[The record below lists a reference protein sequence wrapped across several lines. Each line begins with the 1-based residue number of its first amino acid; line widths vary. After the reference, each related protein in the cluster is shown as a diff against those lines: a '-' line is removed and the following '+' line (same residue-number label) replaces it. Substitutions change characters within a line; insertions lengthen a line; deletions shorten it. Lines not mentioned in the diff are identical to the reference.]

1 MLKSIVAPLVVVIG
15 LWVSAST
22 ITTHYIGRIETSY
35 EQSHA
40 ENLTTIVAADAAQV
54 TFWRLHGLV
63 WKLQAVVREA
73 PEPLLASL
81 RKELQDRTD
90 EFLVN
95 LKNAESTCFTEPEKQ
110 CVKKIR
116 LLFDSYTEHFKS
128 RAGSP
133 TNTEFLT
140 RAHDAERSQLV
151 HGIADECQKLNE
163 LNAQLIATSA
173 RESAQMVR
181 YLLAGRYIT
190 VIVIPLM
197 GGIVGFW
204 ISRRLHRSVAKISVT
219 LGDVAGKLGYEV
231 GHLVVKP
238 LADLPSLQ
246 EQVQGVAMQ
255 IQRVVDELQEARFQ
269 VMAVER
275 LAVAGELAAGVAHE
289 IRNPLTSIKLLIQMT
304 AQRGS
309 DRSLGEKQLQVIQGE
324 IARIEKTIQGLLD
337 FARPPRLDRTVHD
350 LRDTVRR
357 ALSLLDGRARQ
368 QGVTICERLSTVPQA
383 VNGDPEQVYHVLVNL
398 LINGIEAMPDGG
410 TLGVNVDRDE
420 QFPGH
425 CRIVVSDSGPGIR
438 ADVMPRLF
446 DPFTT
451 TKKDGVGLGLAISR
465 RIIQEHEGTI
475 EAANRPEG
483 GAAIH
488 GATPP
493 QHHREQ
499 RRHRKAAG
507 RYATQPPC

>member
-1 MLKSIVAPLVVVIG
+1 MLKSIVTPLVVVIG
-15 LWVSAST
+15 LWVST
-22 ITTHYIGRIETSY
+22 TVITTHYIGRLQGFY
-35 EQSHA
+35 ERSHA

-63 WKLQAVVREA
+63 WKLQAITRDA

-81 RKELQDRTD
+81 RKELRERND
-90 EFLVN
+90 EFVVN
-95 LKNAESTCFTEPEKQ
+95 LNDAAATSFTEPEKE

-116 LLFDSYTEHFKS
+116 QLFDKYTEHFKS

-133 TNTEFLT
+133 ANTDFL
-140 RAHDAERSQLV
+140 AHVHDVERSQLV
-151 HGIADECQKLNE
+151 HGIADQCQRLHE
-163 LNAQLIATSA
+163 INAQLLASSV
-173 RESAQMVR
+173 REGEQMVR
-181 YLLAGRYIT
+181 YLGVGRYFA
-190 VIVIPLM
+190 IVVAPLL
-197 GGIVGFW
+197 GGLTGFW

-231 GHLVVKP
+231 GRLVVKP

-246 EQVQGVAMQ
+246 EQVQGVAMR

-309 DRSLGEKQLQVIQGE
+309 DRTLGEKQLQVIQGE

-337 FARPPRLDRTVHD
+337 FARPPRLHRTVHD
-350 LRDTVRR
+350 LRDTARR
-357 ALSLLDGRARQ
+357 ALSLLEGRARQ
-368 QGVTICERLSTVPQA
+368 QGVTICARFSAVPQA
-383 VNGDPEQVYHVLVNL
+383 INGDPEQVYHVLVNL
-398 LINGIEAMPDGG
+398 LINGIEAMPEGG
-410 TLGVNVDRDE
+410 ELFVDVDRDE
-420 QFPGH
+420 QIPGN
-425 CRIVVSDSGPGIR
+425 CRIVVSDSGQGIR
-438 ADVMPRLF
+438 ADVLPRLF

-475 EAANRPEG
+475 DAANRSDG
-483 GAAIH
+483 GARFTVRLPLSATGC
-488 GATPP
+488 GATPS
-493 QHHREQ
+493 
-499 RRHRKAAG
+499 
-507 RYATQPPC
+507 

>member
-1 MLKSIVAPLVVVIG
+1 
-15 LWVSAST
+15 
-22 ITTHYIGRIETSY
+22 
-35 EQSHA
+35 
-40 ENLTTIVAADAAQV
+40 
-54 TFWRLHGLV
+54 
-63 WKLQAVVREA
+63 
-73 PEPLLASL
+73 
-81 RKELQDRTD
+81 
-90 EFLVN
+90 
-95 LKNAESTCFTEPEKQ
+95 
-110 CVKKIR
+110 
-116 LLFDSYTEHFKS
+116 
-128 RAGSP
+128 
-133 TNTEFLT
+133 
-140 RAHDAERSQLV
+140 
-151 HGIADECQKLNE
+151 
-163 LNAQLIATSA
+163 
-173 RESAQMVR
+173 MVR

-204 ISRRLHRSVAKISVT
+204 ISRRLHRTVAKISVT

-350 LRDTVRR
+350 LRDTVLA

-465 RIIQEHEGTI
+465 RIIQNTRGRSKRPI
-475 EAANRPEG
+475 GPRAAQFTVRLPLSTT
-483 GAAIH
+483 ASSA
-488 GATPP
+488 PP
-493 QHHREQ
+493 S
-499 RRHRKAAG
+499 
-507 RYATQPPC
+507 